1 MRPKVGVHG
10 WTLLTAVALSMI
22 WSLLGWV
29 FAITQQAQFLKI
41 LAIADVVR
49 IAAWYCFF
57 LSLIVGRGG
66 ARELTQLRG
75 LIFIAVALVLTGLLA
90 QTDLA
95 LQWNLFGSAA
105 RLALLDTLGMAV
117 FALVLLETLL
127 RNLPADFRWNVK
139 PLFLGL
145 VVAFSFD
152 VFLYSEALLFN
163 RIDADAMSVRG
174 IVHAL
179 AIIPIAVTASRNG
192 EWRLPISLS
201 RRVVFH
207 STALLASGIYLL
219 FMAAAG
225 YYVRYFGGEWGRA
238 FQIALVFGGLLL
250 LGALIISGAVRAKLK
265 VLVSKHFFSYR
276 YDYRE
281 EWLRFTHTLS
291 ACDDEV
297 ALGQQII
304 RGLADMVESPGGAL
318 WLRGASSGRY
328 AQSARWNMPASSAV
342 DEADSAIA
350 NFLKNSGWVINLQE
364 YRSFPGRYSELSIPT
379 WLGEVQNAWLIVPL
393 FSSEAL
399 IGFVVLATPRTTVDV
414 NWEVNDLL
422 KTAGRQAASFLQRME
437 ASEALLEVRK
447 FDAFNRMSAFVV
459 HDLKNIIA
467 QLSLM
472 LKNASRHKDNPEFQQ
487 DMLMTVSNSVD
498 RMKQL
503 MMQLR
508 EVTTPVDAPRGVDLA
523 EMIRRIHRAKAGQQ
537 PIPELDL
544 KAGVMARGHP
554 DRIERVI
561 GHLVQNAIDA
571 TARDGRVWVKLGQED
586 NQAVIEV
593 GNTGHGM
600 SAEFVRDSLF
610 KPFQST
616 KRTGM
621 GIGAYESQQYVHE
634 LGGRILVE
642 STVTVGTRF
651 GFSYPYTTA
660 AKLLKSGQDKP
671 QHDRSATPIAHWEDD
686 PALQKQIRWAFDSY
700 ETLLAAGRE
709 EALTQ
714 NRSPCASRCHNGPRA
729 SARAH

>member
-10 WTLLTAVALSMI
+10 WTLLAAVALSMV
-22 WSLLGWV
+22 WSLLGWI
-29 FAITQQAQFLKI
+29 FALTQQTQLPKI
-41 LAIADVVR
+41 LAIADVIR

-66 ARELTQLRG
+66 ANELIRLRG
-75 LIFIAVALVLTGLLA
+75 LIFIAAALVLTGLLA
-90 QTDLA
+90 PTNVA
-95 LQWNLFGSAA
+95 LQWNLFGSSA
-105 RLALLDTLGMAV
+105 RLALLNTLGMAV

-152 VFLYSEALLFN
+152 IFLYSEALLFN
-163 RIDADAMSVRG
+163 RIDVDAMSVRG

-179 AIIPIAVTASRNG
+179 AIFPIAVTASRNG
-192 EWRLPISLS
+192 EWRLPFTLS

-238 FQIALVFGGLLL
+238 FQIALVFGGLLF
-250 LGALIISGAVRAKLK
+250 LGAMVVSGAMRAKLK

-291 ACDDEV
+291 ACDEQA

-318 WLRGASSGRY
+318 WLRDVSNRRF
-328 AQSARWNMPASSAV
+328 AQSARWNMPASSSV
-342 DEADSAIA
+342 DDADSACSL
-350 NFLKNSGWVINLQE
+350 FLKNRGWVINLQE
-364 YRSFPGRYSELSIPT
+364 YRAFPGRYSELSIPA
-379 WLGEVQNAWLIVPL
+379 WLTEVPNAWLIVPL
-393 FSSEAL
+393 FSSEEL
-399 IGFVVLATPRTTVDV
+399 IGFVVLGTPRTTVDV

-422 KTAGRQAASFLQRME
+422 KTAGRQAASFLERME
-437 ASEALLEVRK
+437 ASEALLEARK

-487 DMLMTVSNSVD
+487 DMLMTVSHSVD

-508 EVTTPVDAPRGVDLA
+508 EGTTPVDAPRGVDLA
-523 EMIRRIHRAKAGQQ
+523 ETIRRIHRGKDGHE
-537 PIPELDL
+537 PTPELDL
-544 KAGVMARGHP
+544 EAGVMARGHP

-571 TARDGRVWVKLGQED
+571 TPPGGRVWIKLAQEE

-593 GNTGHGM
+593 GDTGHGM
-600 SAEFVRDSLF
+600 TAEFVRDNLF

-621 GIGAYESQQYVHE
+621 GIGAYESYQYVHE

-642 STVTVGTRF
+642 STISVGTRF
-651 GFSYPYTTA
+651 RVLLPLHHSSEVGDARTRQA
-660 AKLLKSGQDKP
+660 A
-671 QHDRSATPIAHWEDD
+671 A
-686 PALQKQIRWAFDSY
+686 
-700 ETLLAAGRE
+700 
-709 EALTQ
+709 
-714 NRSPCASRCHNGPRA
+714 
-729 SARAH
+729 